1 MQNNDQGITSL
12 EELAHRRC
20 KHREVQCHR
29 SCPGKSLDFLN
40 LEAYKGSES
49 LHGEMGYQ
57 TEVIGEAD
65 VHVYIQFSVV
75 LHE

>member
-1 MQNNDQGITSL
+1 
-12 EELAHRRC
+12 
-20 KHREVQCHR
+20 
-29 SCPGKSLDFLN
+29 
-40 LEAYKGSES
+40 